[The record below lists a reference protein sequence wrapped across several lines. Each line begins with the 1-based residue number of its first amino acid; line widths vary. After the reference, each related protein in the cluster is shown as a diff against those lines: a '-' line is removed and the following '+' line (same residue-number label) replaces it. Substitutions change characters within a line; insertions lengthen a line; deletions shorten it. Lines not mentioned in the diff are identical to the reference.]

1 MGYRFALSVC
11 VTGLLFFST
20 TFPAS
25 GQTVDAFTTGQ
36 LVTSAAPAGTVNGGA
51 SVIGTYRD
59 AILSPLGTQ
68 SSTLAIAAGTYT
80 YTRDAGDIS
89 FISVDWDG
97 NNDAITFVETGL
109 GGVDLTTGGAN
120 AFQFNITANRSSNF
134 EIKMVVH
141 TDASNSSLVNPVSTS
156 GTGVQTIC
164 YSSFSV
170 ASGTGADFANVGAVQ
185 LDTGVGFVS
194 AQDWDMGQI
203 QYVNSGSCGL
213 PVELTSFDA
222 VVDGDDVLLKWQTA
236 SERSAL
242 GFGIEHRNVSRD
254 AVSAWTEAAFV
265 AAAGESSSLRDYAT
279 SVAALPSGQHAFRLR
294 VVDMDGS
301 FEYSETVE
309 VGVEHPEKF
318 VLGSAYPNPF
328 NPSTSVTLSVK
339 QTQDVEVGLFDLL
352 GRRVVDV
359 YSGQVEA
366 NATREFRIDGSGLT
380 TGLYLIRAT
389 GQFDSRSSTVLL
401 VK

>member
-1 MGYRFALSVC
+1 MNNGYSLALSVC
-11 VTGLLFFST
+11 VSALLFFT
-20 TFPAS
+20 TIPAV

-36 LVTSAAPAGTVNGGA
+36 FVSSLFPASTVNGGT
-51 SVIGTYRD
+51 SVLGTYRD
-59 AILSPLGTQ
+59 AILTPLGTQ
-68 SSTLAIAAGTYT
+68 TSTLTIGSGTYT

-134 EIKMVVH
+134 EIKILVH

-185 LDTGVGFVS
+185 LDTGVGNA
-194 AQDWDMGQI
+194 AQDWDMGELL
-203 QYVNSGSCGL
+203 YVNSGSCGL

-222 VVDGDDVLLKWQTA
+222 VVDGNNVLLKWQTA
-236 SERSAL
+236 SEQSAL
-242 GFGIEHRNVSRD
+242 GFGIEHQNVSTG
-254 AVSAWTEAAFV
+254 AASAWTEAAFV
-265 AAAGESSSLRDYAT
+265 AATGESSSLRDYAA

-294 VVDMDGS
+294 VVDVDGT

-309 VGVEHPEKF
+309 VGVEHPESF

-328 NPSTSVTLSVK
+328 NPSTSFTLAVK
-339 QTQDVEVGLFDLL
+339 QSQNVEVGLFDLL

-359 YSGQVEA
+359 YSGPVEA
-366 NATREFRIDGSGLT
+366 NATRVFRIDASELT

-389 GQFDSRSSTVLL
+389 GQFDTRSSPVLL